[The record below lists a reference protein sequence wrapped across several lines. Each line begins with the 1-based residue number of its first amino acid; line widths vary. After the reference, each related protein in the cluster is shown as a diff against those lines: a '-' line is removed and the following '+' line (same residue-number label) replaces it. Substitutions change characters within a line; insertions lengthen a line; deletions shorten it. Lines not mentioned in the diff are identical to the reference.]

1 MVLIYDFYG
10 GWLVNSLFIRFFEN
24 VKIWY
29 FYIYKLLL
37 SEEKI
42 KINWKILLNYINVKF
57 KYGYG
62 VFII

>member
-1 MVLIYDFYG
+1 MIFMEVDWLIVYLLDFLKMLKYDI
-10 GWLVNSLFIRFFEN
+10 FIFIN
-24 VKIWY
+24 
-29 FYIYKLLL
+29 LL